1 MNWDEIFKDYIEVKN
16 DEKKI
21 YSFCDKNEN
30 WIPELQH
37 IFLHNTE
44 SEMFILLDLKNNL
57 IDLFSLYDIKIND
70 NGVIDDDLYQL
81 LLKKIIS
88 NWEDSILRFINFEW
102 DNEIKRK
109 YLKYNITLLIFC
121 FREKIGNKK
130 DLNETNSIIKEERST
145 SVCRKIF
152 IFDEKNELNYL
163 PFYFETI
170 NNNSSDESIILENE
184 LNQKIHEVKEYLDK
198 LSKIE
203 VKENNDSN

>member
-1 MNWDEIFKDYIEVKN
+1 M
-16 DEKKI
+16 
-21 YSFCDKNEN
+21 
-30 WIPELQH
+30 
-37 IFLHNTE
+37 
-44 SEMFILLDLKNNL
+44 
-57 IDLFSLYDIKIND
+57 
-70 NGVIDDDLYQL
+70 
-81 LLKKIIS
+81 IIC
-88 NWEDSILRFINFEW
+88 NC
-102 DNEIKRK
+102 K

>member
-30 WIPELQH
+30 WMPELQH

-121 FREKIGNKK
+121 FREKW
-130 DLNETNSIIKEERST
+130 
-145 SVCRKIF
+145 C
-152 IFDEKNELNYL
+152 
-163 PFYFETI
+163 
-170 NNNSSDESIILENE
+170 
-184 LNQKIHEVKEYLDK
+184 
-198 LSKIE
+198 
-203 VKENNDSN
+203 